1 MSLQGPI
8 VVVAEWPAADLGA
21 VLRAHGAFPVIEASW
36 HDAAAAV
43 ASIKPA
49 AVIIA
54 DPDAPGDAQFATAL
68 AQAIADLGGVLLP
81 VMARVIDGAVPA
93 IAHALPFPVEAPPAR
108 MAARL
113 ASALRVR
120 TLHAT
125 VLGRREMA
133 AARGETVPAIPC
145 GDPLDDATVL
155 LMGRGRS
162 YPALSVAIA
171 ERVGLIGALG
181 VETAVRTLNG
191 RAIDGVVIG
200 DGFGPG
206 LVEALLTVIADDL
219 RFRDLPVVVCT
230 FPKLVED
237 FAGQMPN
244 LDYVGEGAERV
255 LARLLPLLRLRAF
268 EARLKR
274 VLQSLDAA
282 GMTDP
287 TTGLLTREAFWRDLE
302 RAVRDAEE
310 RGVGLSIARLAFE
323 PRLDARSAADAARL
337 VTRLV
342 RDVDFA
348 CREADDSIYA
358 VFTET
363 DLRTA
368 HVIARR
374 LAAVLKHTM
383 LAPDHDRSRLD
394 PHVTL
399 ATLKSN
405 DTFDSLVA
413 RVCGSPV
420 VAAG

>member
-8 VVVAEWPAADLGA
+8 VVVAEWPAADLGG

-36 HDAAAAV
+36 PDAAAAV
-43 ASIKPA
+43 TSIKPA
-49 AVIIA
+49 AIIIA

-68 AQAIADLGGVLLP
+68 AQAIADLGGALLP
-81 VMARVIDGAVPA
+81 VVARVIDGVEPA
-93 IAHALPFPVEAPPAR
+93 IAGALPFPVDAPASR

-125 VLGRREMA
+125 ALGRMEA
-133 AARGETVPAIPC
+133 AVARGEMPPAIPG

-162 YPALSVAIA
+162 YPALGVAIA

-181 VETAVRTLNG
+181 VDTAVRALNG

-200 DGFGPG
+200 EGFGPG
-206 LVEALLTVIADDL
+206 LVEALLTVIAEDL
-219 RFRDLPVVVCT
+219 RFRDLPVVVCS

-244 LDYVGEGAERV
+244 LDYVGERAERTA
-255 LARLLPLLRLRAF
+255 ARLLPLVRLNAL

-274 VLQSLDAA
+274 VLKSLDAA

-287 TTGLLTREAFWRDLE
+287 ATGLLTRKAFWRDLE

-363 DLRTA
+363 DLRSA

-374 LAAVLKHTM
+374 IASVLKHTM
-383 LAPDHDRSRLD
+383 LAPEQDRSRLD

-399 ATLKSN
+399 ATLKAN
-405 DTFDSLVA
+405 DTYDSLIA
-413 RVCGSPV
+413 RVMGAPA